1 MPGMKAAAIFD
12 FWASRVSRTWAW
24 ERPLARI
31 VGRQPASAN
40 AVTLVLQP
48 NRHFR
53 GVAAGQHVSL
63 GVEID
68 GRRVT
73 RSYSPSPAPGGRLEI
88 TVKDID
94 GGRVSRH
101 LCREARVGDV
111 LDIGP
116 AFGTLSLPASR
127 DVPLLF
133 LAAGSGITPMLA
145 LLRELAA
152 RGHAAPATL
161 LYWARTR
168 DELCFADEL
177 RAMPAPIAV
186 RFLLTREGDAR
197 IDAACLAPLL
207 SDGTHVFACGPHG
220 FVEHARSLTADFRF
234 DGEAFSPPALA
245 GTDTGTVSV
254 TLARSGRTLALPRGQ
269 ALLPALEAAGLAP
282 AYGCRMGICNTCACG
297 KSAGSTRHLPSG
309 GIEHEPMS
317 ALRLCINAATTDLVL
332 DL

>member
-1 MPGMKAAAIFD
+1 MPGMKALAVFD

-31 VGRQPASAN
+31 VGRQPASSD
-40 AVTLVLQP
+40 AVTLVLRP

-53 GVAAGQHVSL
+53 GLLAGQHVSL

-68 GRRVT
+68 GRRLS

-88 TVKDID
+88 TVKAVD
-94 GGRVSRH
+94 GGRVSQH
-101 LCREARVGDV
+101 LCRDARVGDV

-116 AFGTLSLPASR
+116 AFGTMTLPASP
-127 DVPLLF
+127 DTPLLW

-145 LLRELAA
+145 LLREAA
-152 RGHAAPATL
+152 TRAQRAPVTL

-177 RAMPAPIAV
+177 RALPAPIAV
-186 RFLLTREGDAR
+186 RLLLTGEGDAR
-197 IDAACLAPLL
+197 LDAAHLEPFLAE
-207 SDGTHVFACGPHG
+207 GTQVYACGPGG
-220 FVEHARSLTADFRF
+220 FVERARTLAGSNAFL
-234 DGEAFSPPALA
+234 GEAFSLPAMVS
-245 GTDTGTVSV
+245 GDTGSVAV
-254 TLARSGRTLALPRGQ
+254 TLAKSGRIVQVPRGQ
-269 ALLPALEAAGLAP
+269 ALLPALEAAGLRP
-282 AYGCRMGICNTCACG
+282 AHGCRMGICNTCACG
-297 KSAGSTRHLPSG
+297 KSAGATHHLPSG
-309 GIEHEPMS
+309 DVDPEAAS